1 MAARTI
7 NHRRPARRDA
17 WLIPCAL
24 VGAIAMLASTLC
36 SVRTVRADGPVY
48 DEMPVNPANV
58 RGWTKAKNFPGDV
71 RLMLHGDA
79 GFEQTTF
86 DGYFNNVLFPQFTLY
101 KEPGN
106 VMVTASDPKNKTVTW
121 RQSGLPFCRE
131 DFLKTF
137 VLQANSN
144 PDAGP
149 FNHLNELTVQAM
161 RTIALGNYHPLAR
174 YNAAILLGS
183 LVQYRQQES
192 PYPGALPALMAC
204 LDANSDLVRV
214 AALQGILKQVKAKTD
229 GQNRPQVMAAMLK
242 IVREK
247 TPPQGRTTDGHDW
260 MRRRAIDVLAA
271 MGDPGPN
278 LSVVAA
284 LNAVLLDGQSSID
297 LACTAAKALGS
308 IAFRAPDDMN
318 ATATAAKIGQAALDA
333 CKSEVDR
340 ATQRHDA
347 VAMAQAA
354 ATASASQ
361 AGGLY
366 FNKQE
371 LQAPAANHN
380 LYIPVQLLRSECY
393 ALDVGLKGAQAQKG
407 LIAATTG
414 TKHQAF
420 IASVEQNLNALMT
433 ACDPNASDFDSLK
446 AGITKAA
453 TGLEA
458 ALSSGERAEAPAG
471 TTDKSLFGAKTGAAA
486 SPLGGAAIPP
496 AGAARDQS
504 LLIFR

>member
-1 MAARTI
+1 
-7 NHRRPARRDA
+7 
-17 WLIPCAL
+17 
-24 VGAIAMLASTLC
+24 MLASTLC

-242 IVREK
+242 IVGEK
-247 TPPQGRTTDGHDW
+247 TPPQGRTADGHDW
-260 MRRRAIDVLAA
+260 IAPASNRRACRDGRSGPESVGRRCPQCGLARRSILNRLGLYRSKSA
-271 MGDPGPN
+271 RQHRIPCARRHERHGDGREN
-278 LSVVAA
+278 RSGGARRL
-284 LNAVLLDGQSSID
+284 QI
-297 LACTAAKALGS
+297 GS
-308 IAFRAPDDMN
+308 RSRD
-318 ATATAAKIGQAALDA
+318 
-333 CKSEVDR
+333 
-340 ATQRHDA
+340 
-347 VAMAQAA
+347 AA
-354 ATASASQ
+354 A
-361 AGGLY
+361 
-366 FNKQE
+366 
-371 LQAPAANHN
+371 
-380 LYIPVQLLRSECY
+380 
-393 ALDVGLKGAQAQKG
+393 
-407 LIAATTG
+407 
-414 TKHQAF
+414 
-420 IASVEQNLNALMT
+420 
-433 ACDPNASDFDSLK
+433 
-446 AGITKAA
+446 
-453 TGLEA
+453 
-458 ALSSGERAEAPAG
+458 
-471 TTDKSLFGAKTGAAA
+471 
-486 SPLGGAAIPP
+486 
-496 AGAARDQS
+496 
-504 LLIFR
+504 